1 MKPTITALLFAAL
14 TAIAPGSEAEL
25 LGKEVAFSETEI
37 QTALAKSGPQQ
48 RNYNGLMTV
57 ALLEAPRITLG
68 VPEGRVGIVARVHVS
83 LLGQPA
89 IPVDVTG
96 TAGIRYNDN
105 TKAFYLENPVAHS
118 VESQALPKEYES
130 AARNAINTVVVSYFR
145 TKPVYVLRA
154 DGRPEEAAA
163 RWLLRSVRI
172 EPGRVVAVLSP
183 L

>member
-1 MKPTITALLFAAL
+1 MKPSITALLFAAL
-14 TAIAPGSEAEL
+14 AAIAPCSQAEL

-37 QTALAKSGPQQ
+37 QTALARSGPQQ

-57 ALLEAPRITLG
+57 ALLEVPRITLG
-68 VPEGRVGIVARVHVS
+68 VPEGRVGIVARVHIS

-105 TKAFYLENPVAHS
+105 TKAFYLENPVADS
-118 VESQALPKEYES
+118 VSSQALPKEYEP
-130 AARNAINTVVVSYFR
+130 AARNAVNTLVVSYFR
-145 TKPVYVLRA
+145 KPVYVLRA
-154 DGRPEEAAA
+154 DASPEEATA

>member
-14 TAIAPGSEAEL
+14 AVIAPGSEAEL
-25 LGKEVAFSETEI
+25 LGREVAFSETEI
-37 QTALAKSGPQQ
+37 QTALARSGPQQ

-68 VPEGRVGIVARVHVS
+68 VPEGRVGIVARVHLT

-118 VESQALPKEYES
+118 VSSQALPREYEP
-130 AARNAINTVVVSYFR
+130 AARNAVNTLVASYFR
-145 TKPVYVLRA
+145 KPVYVLRT
-154 DGRPEEAAA
+154 DGSPEEAAA
-163 RWLLRSVRI
+163 HWLLRSVRI